1 MKQES
6 PQRIQNAIEKIK
18 AKAASLPRSS
28 MLGTSPIRTQK
39 AAIEKRLTSIDN
51 LVDQFR
57 RGSPFVKTKAAQSNG
72 QSGDSSEKLHDTETE
87 LDPARN
93 LISITQQEQNEK
105 QKEEEN
111 INYKLR
117 KVDEEIVIL
126 KSKLEE
132 VKSDF
137 LSLNPRDDQ
146 KKRVE
151 ASYQKQKQ
159 KINEN
164 IQKLERRKQ
173 KLEGKLK
180 THSSSES
187 DLRQV
192 ARNGEIHRTS
202 NDMNSNVS
210 TDTSLRDSELSEMLT
225 GSHSFLGG
233 GKNSS
238 QSLISVESR
247 SLEDHSE
254 NGDSKS
260 EIFAE
265 LKQQKELYE
274 AGLKRL
280 DAAIADLETKKSEL
294 ETELRNLHS
303 DVFKSQ
309 KAIEQTEFDN
319 AERLK
324 QIMNEIHDDSDLH
337 KMEQSRLQNDLDQCN
352 YRSNERNNDLIE
364 RLEKLQDRIEAIE
377 IKQRKAESLNQP
389 PIMPGTLTKA
399 LEWTMPVLAFF
410 LFYYNRLVRGDKD
423 ASFWLIALSAV
434 AISVIVIRFVTQ
446 RASTFT
452 D

>member
-1 MKQES
+1 ML
-6 PQRIQNAIEKIK
+6 
-18 AKAASLPRSS
+18 AASPS
-28 MLGTSPIRTQK
+28 RTQR

-57 RGSPFVKTKAAQSNG
+57 RGSPFVKTKTAQSNG
-72 QSGDSSEKLHDTETE
+72 QSGDSSEKLQDPETDLE
-87 LDPARN
+87 PARN

-117 KVDEEIVIL
+117 KVDEDIVIQ
-126 KSKLEE
+126 KQKLED
-132 VKSDF
+132 VKNDF
-137 LSLNPRDDQ
+137 LGLNPRDDQ

-159 KINEN
+159 KINEI

-192 ARNGEIHRTS
+192 VRNGDVINRTS
-202 NDMNSNVS
+202 NDLNSNS
-210 TDTSLRDSELSEMLT
+210 TDTSLRESEMLT
-225 GSHSFLGG
+225 GSFLSG

-247 SLEDHSE
+247 SLEDNSE

-280 DAAIADLETKKSEL
+280 DTAIADFEAKKTEL

-309 KAIEQTEFDN
+309 KVIEQSEFDN

-389 PIMPGTLTKA
+389 PIMPGTLAKA

-423 ASFWLIALSAV
+423 ASFWLISLSAV
-434 AISVIVIRFVTQ
+434 AISVIVIRIVTQ

>member
-1 MKQES
+1 MLATGS
-6 PQRIQNAIEKIK
+6 QR
-18 AKAASLPRSS
+18 
-28 MLGTSPIRTQK
+28 

-57 RGSPFVKTKAAQSNG
+57 RGSPFSKVTTKGAQSNG
-72 QSGDSSEKLHDTETE
+72 QNGDGSSEKLQDPETE
-87 LDPARN
+87 LEPARN

-117 KVDEEIVIL
+117 KIDEEIVIY
-126 KSKLEE
+126 KQKLEDT
-132 VKSDF
+132 KNDF

-151 ASYQKQKQ
+151 ASYQKQKM

-164 IQKLERRKQ
+164 IQKLERKKQ
-173 KLEGKLK
+173 KLEGKLRN
-180 THSSSES
+180 HSSSES

-192 ARNGEIHRTS
+192 VRNGELQIGREI
-202 NDMNSNVS
+202 NSNS
-210 TDTSLRDSELSEMLT
+210 AENTSLRESELSEM
-225 GSHSFLGG
+225 SSFLSGA
-233 GKNSS
+233 KNSS
-238 QSLISVESR
+238 QSLISVDSR
-247 SLEDHSE
+247 SCEENSE
-254 NGDSKS
+254 NGEISKN

-265 LKQQKELYE
+265 LKQQKELFE

-280 DAAIADLETKKSEL
+280 DSAIADFEAKKSEL

-309 KAIEQTEFDN
+309 KVIEQSEFDN

-337 KMEQSRLQNDLDQCN
+337 KMEQSRLQNDLDQVN

-377 IKQRKAESLNQP
+377 IKQRKAESSNQP

-399 LEWTMPVLAFF
+399 LEWIMPVLAFF
-410 LFYYNRLVRGDKD
+410 LFYYNRLVRGCDKD
-423 ASFWLIALSAV
+423 AGFWLISLSAV
-434 AISVIVIRFVTQ
+434 AISVIVLRFVTQ
-446 RASTFT
+446 RASFT

>member
-1 MKQES
+1 MS
-6 PQRIQNAIEKIK
+6 
-18 AKAASLPRSS
+18 
-28 MLGTSPIRTQK
+28 
-39 AAIEKRLTSIDN
+39 SIDN

-72 QSGDSSEKLHDTETE
+72 QSGDSSEKLQDTEAE
-87 LDPARN
+87 LEPARN

-132 VKSDF
+132 VKNDF

-159 KINEN
+159 KINDN

-192 ARNGEIHRTS
+192 ARQNGEISRTS
-202 NDMNSNVS
+202 NDVNSNVS

-225 GSHSFLGG
+225 GSSFLGTG

-247 SLEDHSE
+247 SLESE

-280 DAAIADLETKKSEL
+280 DAAIADFEAKKSEL

-309 KAIEQTEFDN
+309 KVIEQSEFDN

-324 QIMNEIHDDSDLH
+324 QVMNEIHDDSDLH

-352 YRSNERNNDLIE
+352 YRSNERNNDLME

-389 PIMPGTLTKA
+389 PIMPGALAKA
-399 LEWTMPVLAFF
+399 LEWSMPVLAFF

-423 ASFWLIALSAV
+423 ASFWLVALSAV
-434 AISVIVIRFVTQ
+434 AMSVIVIRFVTQ
-446 RASTFT
+446 RAFT